1 MYVPEK
7 QYSARY
13 FSFTPGCSCTI
24 CSSRLKDVIKHSEGL
39 ERGRQITIYKDICFV
54 FENWTIN
61 MPPHTHLTPWGS
73 AVAFKLFPDI
83 FQRDGRI
90 SQIEEARHKVVGRES
105 LQWERRR
112 AEPTEALSLYKFY
125 SHRGGVLASL
135 TKILFIGVW
144 SSCQINN
151 SVTLDNLVTLFG
163 REEGRFS
170 IQGGTDYLV
179 EVEVIN
185 TN

>member
-112 AEPTEALSLYKFY
+112 AEPTEALSLYKN
-125 SHRGGVLASL
+125 SIPIGGGFWPRWLRYYLLGFEVAVKS
-135 TKILFIGVW
+135 T
-144 SSCQINN
+144 
-151 SVTLDNLVTLFG
+151 TLLLW
-163 REEGRFS
+163 
-170 IQGGTDYLV
+170 I
-179 EVEVIN
+179 IW
-185 TN
+185 